1 MGTLRQDLTPLD
13 RLRTNLA
20 AQTAAAEEME
30 RLLEREHERIGSR
43 DWPAVQGLSADK
55 NQLAQRLQSL
65 MRELLAL
72 TGDAPGARM
81 AAMGLTAEWTALME
95 RARRLQSSNRESRV
109 LLDRHHAR
117 ASAALQVLNRGNAA
131 PTYGRYGMAGF
142 GGLRQKLAAA

>member
-1 MGTLRQDLTPLD
+1 MGSLRQDLTPLD
-13 RLRTNLA
+13 RLRSNLA
-20 AQTAAAEEME
+20 AQSAAAEEME
-30 RLLEREHERIGSR
+30 RLLDREHERIAAR
-43 DWPAVQGLSADK
+43 DWPAVQTLAAEK

-65 MRELLAL
+65 MRDLLAL
-72 TGDAPGARM
+72 TGDAPGERVNAL
-81 AAMGLTAEWTALME
+81 GLRLEWDALME